1 MRKSMTAYGRSKH
14 QTSLGR
20 WSVDIHSV
28 NRKGL
33 DIHVSI
39 PPALLFLDG
48 DLRSWV
54 GKIAERGAVTIRVL
68 FELQELKESVKLLKS
83 HKDRWEKIAQ
93 ALGYS
98 KSSIDLPFLI
108 QRLGAEEVA
117 VSEKALKADLQK
129 AFSEASKQWLKMKE
143 QEGKTLVKDIVKR
156 LKTIQ
161 EELQTVE
168 KLQPMLQEKYRKK
181 IESRMK
187 ELKIE
192 VPEERLIREAALL
205 ADKADITEEI
215 TRLYSHIE
223 QMDEYLCSK
232 EKSVGRTLDFL
243 AQEMGREIGTMMAKA
258 GETEI
263 SKLAIKIK
271 SEIEKIREQVQ
282 NVE

>member
-14 QTSLGR
+14 QSSLGR

-33 DIHVSI
+33 DIHVSL
-39 PPALLFLDG
+39 PPSLLFLDG

-54 GKIAERGAVTIRVL
+54 GEAAERGAVTVRVS
-68 FELQELKESVKLLKS
+68 FELEELKESVKLLKN
-83 HKDRWEKIAQ
+83 HKDRWEKIAS

-98 KSSIDLPFLI
+98 KSSIDLSFLLE
-108 QRLGAEEVA
+108 RLGVEEIA
-117 VSEKALKADLQK
+117 VPEKALKADLQR
-129 AFSEASKQWLKMKE
+129 AWIEAANQWLKMKQ
-143 QEGKTLVKDIVKR
+143 QEGKTLVKDIDKR
-156 LKTIQ
+156 LKTIEQ
-161 EELQTVE
+161 ELQKVE
-168 KLQPMLQEKYRKK
+168 KLQPQLQEKYRNK
-181 IESRMK
+181 IEGRMK
-187 ELKIE
+187 ELKID
-192 VPEERLIREAALL
+192 VPEELLIREAALL
-205 ADKADITEEI
+205 AEKADITEEI

-223 QMDEYLCSK
+223 QMDGYLCSK

-243 AQEMGREIGTMMAKA
+243 AQEMGREIGTLMAKA

-282 NVE
+282 NIE